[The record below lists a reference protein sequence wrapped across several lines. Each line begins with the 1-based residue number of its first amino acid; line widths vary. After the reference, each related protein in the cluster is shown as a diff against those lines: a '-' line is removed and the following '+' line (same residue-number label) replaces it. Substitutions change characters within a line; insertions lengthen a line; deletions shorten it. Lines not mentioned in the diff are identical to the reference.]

1 MLPLPGCQVHTAE
14 GLWVAVREAT
24 RNGTYLQFQPSEAR
38 VGRSQVSNRP
48 ELTAKLLLKQ
58 LQPQSNV
65 RGKRTLF
72 LVHLSSPRVQ
82 FLWTASR
89 RTTAL
94 CSSIAKGCT
103 FPVIEQDRI
112 NVPDQPFGGSQVI
125 KFSPPPQGT
134 HLPWWIPSNHY
145 YTRRIQCGCAH
156 LWRAR
161 RQFCGIYEKSG
172 IELRLTGLYNR
183 WLYSL
188 SCFTSPS
195 CQLFHFFT
203 T

>member
-1 MLPLPGCQVHTAE
+1 M
-14 GLWVAVREAT
+14 AVREAT
-24 RNGTYLQFQPSEAR
+24 RNGTYLQFQPSGAR

-72 LVHLSSPRVQ
+72 LVHLPSPRVQ

-112 NVPDQPFGGSQVI
+112 NIPDQPFGGSQVI
-125 KFSPPPQGT
+125 KFSPPPHSHDGSQVIT
-134 HLPWWIPSNHY
+134 II
-145 YTRRIQCGCAH
+145 RV
-156 LWRAR
+156 
-161 RQFCGIYEKSG
+161 E
-172 IELRLTGLYNR
+172 YNVGVHTYGGEGDNFAASMR
-183 WLYSL
+183 NQALN
-188 SCFTSPS
+188 
-195 CQLFHFFT
+195 
-203 T
+203 